1 MNQFNLTAEEDL
13 HLRFSIMLSNR
24 RSLYEYLLELPLE
37 DLKEYPEKGY
47 HRWMGQAA
55 RSPQALALRDYIL
68 YWRFAALTF
77 RQKYPREY
85 LEELSRDD
93 LTLFLHTYI
102 QKVPIWVY
110 EKPIKD
116 VIQLC
121 APLSDTNDFS
131 Q

>member
-1 MNQFNLTAEEDL
+1 MNKYELTAEEDQ

-37 DLKEYPEKGY
+37 DLKEYPKKGY
-47 HRWMGQAA
+47 NQWMGQAA
-55 RSPQALALRDYIL
+55 RTSEALALRDYIL
-68 YWRFAALTF
+68 YWRFAAQVF
-77 RQKYPREY
+77 RQKYPRVY
-85 LEELSRDD
+85 LERLSYADMQ
-93 LTLFLHTYI
+93 LFLHTYI
-102 QKVPIWVY
+102 QKTPIWAY

-121 APLSDTNDFS
+121 APLPDTKDFS